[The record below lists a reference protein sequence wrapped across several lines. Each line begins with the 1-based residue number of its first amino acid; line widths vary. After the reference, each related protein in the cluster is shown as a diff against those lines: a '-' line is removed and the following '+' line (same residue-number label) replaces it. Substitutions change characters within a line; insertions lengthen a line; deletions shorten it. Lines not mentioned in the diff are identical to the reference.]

1 MPYTPEMFNRYNQR
15 VEESCYAVCRHIQYL
30 LKPDDGYPK
39 GSDARLKELYNAW
52 RAECRA
58 MDAALEET
66 VHLAAGQE
74 MIEMPTDDEEHALC
88 RRVAAVTIERNI
100 FGEHNA
106 EHYLPSLIEQLKVS
120 DCWKHSHTCAC
131 HVFTG
136 WTYGNQ
142 ELINSLS
149 LHYLEKGRLA
159 APTGGAAPLYVSSGR
174 CAGWRDCTCGGC
186 SGGGPG
192 PSTRMPSPP
201 PLRRTTEHVVNC
213 ACSACYN
220 KRVADSTQDAYM
232 ASLRAETDKVL
243 ARESVSLAS
252 PKKHYAPLDD
262 DFVKNLFKTVQG
274 VEYDSKCPHGLPFY
288 ACMPCSH

>member
-66 VHLAAGQE
+66 VHLVAGQE

-120 DCWKHSHTCAC
+120 DCWKHPKTCAC
-131 HVFTG
+131 HSLRG

-142 ELINSLS
+142 EL
-149 LHYLEKGRLA
+149 
-159 APTGGAAPLYVSSGR
+159 VSSLEAHYVKNMR
-174 CAGWRDCTCGGC
+174 EAAVKERTPCAGWRDCTCGCC
-186 SGGGPG
+186 SGGGAG
-192 PSTRMPSPP
+192 SQQMLSPP

-220 KRVADSTQDAYM
+220 KRVADGTQDAYM

-243 ARESVSLAS
+243 AREYPYSGGAAARQVDIS
-252 PKKHYAPLDD
+252 D
-262 DFVKNLFKTVQG
+262 DFVKNLFKVVQG